1 MKLTSFNPLIL
12 TTDPENT
19 IKLFEDLGFERRHTK
34 DDLEGREDI
43 VGVRMKD
50 QNGFYVDIVHTDKTK
65 QDMVMIRMNVDDFDE
80 AVKTLEE
87 HGLKSHTG
95 HSVDDSSSK
104 SIGMYAPSGFSI
116 SVVKHIKEHD

>member
-1 MKLTSFNPLIL
+1 MKITSFNPLIL

-19 IKLFEDLGFERRHTK
+19 IKLFEALGFERKHTK

-50 QNGFYVDIVHTDKTK
+50 SNGFHVDIVHTDRTK
-65 QDMVMIRMNVDDFDE
+65 QDMVTIRMNVDDFDE
-80 AVKTLEE
+80 ARKLLEE
-87 HGLKSHTG
+87 HGLKSPTG
-95 HSVDDSSSK
+95 KTVEDSSSK

-116 SVVKHIKEHD
+116 SLVQHIKDHD

>member
-1 MKLTSFNPLIL
+1 MKITSFNPLIL
-12 TTDPENT
+12 TTDPEKT
-19 IKLFEDLGFERRHTK
+19 IKLFEALGFERKHTK

-50 QNGFYVDIVHTDKTK
+50 PNGFHVDIVHSDKTK

-80 AVKTLEE
+80 ARKMLEE
-87 HGLKSHTG
+87 HGLKSYTG
-95 HSVDDSSSK
+95 QTVEDPSSK

-116 SVVKHIKEHD
+116 SLVQHIKDHN

>member
-1 MKLTSFNPLIL
+1 MKITGFNPLIL

-19 IKLFEDLGFERRHTK
+19 IKLFEELGFERKHTK

-50 QNGFYVDIVHTDKTK
+50 PNGFHVDIVHSDKTK
-65 QDMVMIRMNVDDFDE
+65 QDMVTIRINVDDFDE
-80 AVKTLEE
+80 ARKALEE

-95 HSVDDSSSK
+95 QIVEDPSSK

-116 SVVKHIKEHD
+116 SLVEHIKK